1 MSAPAVGNESLS
13 LQYPIGRLARRD
25 DYTDTERRALLDRLE
40 AQPAEFRRQVSD
52 LSDAQLDTPYRPGG
66 WTVRQL
72 AHHVA
77 DSHMNAYMRVKLAL
91 TEETPTVKPYDQ
103 DAWVQLADI
112 TTVPPDVSL
121 ALFESVHARLLPVL
135 RAMSSADFR
144 RRLMHP
150 ENGPMTI
157 DDVVSLYA
165 WHGDHHIA
173 HVRGL
178 RERMGW

>member
-1 MSAPAVGNESLS
+1 MSETTAPRDLEA
-13 LQYPIGRLARRD
+13 LQYPIGRLRKQDRFTDDERAALIARI
-25 DYTDTERRALLDRLE
+25 A
-40 AQPAEFRRQVSD
+40 AQPAAFRAQVSS
-52 LSDAQLDTPYRPGG
+52 LSDEQLDTPYRPGG

-72 AHHVA
+72 AHHMT
-77 DSHMNAYMRVKLAL
+77 DSHMNAYIRVKLAL

-103 DAWVQLADI
+103 DAWVQLGDI
-112 TTVPPDVSL
+112 AAVHPSVSL
-121 ALFESVHARLLPVL
+121 AVLDGLHARMVATL
-135 RAMSSADFR
+135 RAAEPADFR

-150 ENGPMTI
+150 ENGPMTL
-157 DDVVSLYA
+157 DDVVNMYA

>member
-1 MSAPAVGNESLS
+1 MSGSEESLRF
-13 LQYPIGRLARRD
+13 PIGRLQRREQF
-25 DYTDTERRALLDRLE
+25 TDAERQAMIERLA
-40 AQPAEFRRQVSD
+40 AQPETFRGLVED
-52 LSDAQLDTPYRPGG
+52 LTETQLDTPYRAGG

-72 AHHVA
+72 VHHVA
-77 DSHMNAYMRVKLAL
+77 DSHMNAYFRVKLAL
-91 TEETPTVKPYDQ
+91 TEELPTVKPYDQ

-112 TTVPPDVSL
+112 KAVPPSVSL
-121 ALFESVHARLLPVL
+121 ALFEGIHARLLPVL
-135 RAMSSADFR
+135 RAMAPADFR

-157 DDVVSLYA
+157 DDVVNMYA